1 MQAELE
7 ILMIAAVTVACLH
20 TVTGPDHYLP
30 FIALSKSRGWSF
42 TKTICW
48 TLVCG
53 CGHVW
58 SSVLLGLGGAAIGW
72 SLSKVK
78 WMENIRG
85 GVTGWAMIGFGLLYG
100 VWGLFRAWRNRPHK
114 HFDIYEDGSVYVYE
128 HKHGE
133 MVRPQDRHA
142 VTPWVLFI
150 VFVLG
155 PCEPMIPL
163 LYLPPAKN
171 SWSGMLLLI
180 LVYTF
185 FTLATMVF
193 MVMAGYYGLAFM
205 KLEKLDRYVHAL
217 GGLTPFI
224 CGTGMV
230 LMGWCK

>member
-7 ILMIAAVTVACLH
+7 ILMIAAVTVASLH
-20 TVTGPDHYLP
+20 TISGPDHYIP
-30 FIALSKSRGWSF
+30 FIALSKSRGWSLAR
-42 TKTICW
+42 TIGW
-48 TLVCG
+48 TLICG

-85 GVTGWAMIGFGLLYG
+85 GIAGWAMISFGLLYG
-100 VWGLFRAWRNRPHK
+100 VWGLFRAWRNSPHK

-128 HKHGE
+128 HRHGE
-133 MVRPQDRHA
+133 AVRPQDRYA

-150 VFVLG
+150 VFILG

-163 LYLPPAKN
+163 LYFPAAKS

-185 FTLATMVF
+185 FTLAAMVF

-205 KLEKLDRYVHAL
+205 KLEKLDRYMHAL
-217 GGLTPFI
+217 GGLTLFI
-224 CGTGMV
+224 CGVGMV
-230 LMGWCK
+230 FMGW